1 MVKLG
6 MTLLTTYPQS
16 TEEVQKTVKEIHLY
30 SYLNFAMNVVQGIQW
45 NGQSSAVSVEFEE
58 WLCECILKSKEK
70 RRSWKHLLYA
80 AAWKAKHSFKL
91 GFMLQTCWNII
102 IFWVQSAGYIVIY
115 I

>member
-70 RRSWKHLLYA
+70 GDLESICYMLL
-80 AAWKAKHSFKL
+80 HGKL
-91 GFMLQTCWNII
+91 NTP
-102 IFWVQSAGYIVIY
+102 
-115 I
+115 